1 MKKGLEIKTEKE
13 KALSEVIE
21 ARHKLKLAELDLQ
34 LGQNSINRFKKI
46 EVYTKTK
53 PVAANKPSSI
63 PTYSK
68 LPTVPLKTPI
78 QNTLHNF
85 LYTAPKSK
93 KVISIPNQNKL
104 SSFTQHSNNISN
116 PDIETIIHTPCSSL
130 ASENKCE
137 TPRVVAIDAFI
148 DELIE
153 GKEMVVAADS
163 QTDDS
168 IRIILQKRH

>member
-1 MKKGLEIKTEKE
+1 MQAEEKFEKQIRSIEMKKGLEIETEKE

-21 ARHKLKLAELDLQ
+21 ARHKLKLAEPDLQ

-78 QNTLHNF
+78 QTKTPYIIFCIL
-85 LYTAPKSK
+85 L
-93 KVISIPNQNKL
+93 QNLK
-104 SSFTQHSNNISN
+104 Q
-116 PDIETIIHTPCSSL
+116 
-130 ASENKCE
+130 
-137 TPRVVAIDAFI
+137 
-148 DELIE
+148 
-153 GKEMVVAADS
+153 
-163 QTDDS
+163 
-168 IRIILQKRH
+168 